1 MSNMKKISRRK
12 QTDRDVWSEDKRN
25 AETDLIIPPCELWH
39 GDSNNTSQPV
49 SADTPKSTSIPNENR
64 SQCWAFMGAIGGVGT
79 TTLAVQLAYEL
90 IKRQSRISG
99 KPNRKPESQVCIVD
113 LDFESGSCIHHLDVE
128 PALSHDDLSGD
139 PLRIDSS
146 ITDSFINTHGNGI
159 SVLAAPNVVGANE
172 RINTQTVL
180 ALLDTVTSMFPY
192 VILDL
197 PKQWQAWSYAA
208 LGGSDFVGLLCDLAI
223 PSLHMARS
231 KKEQLAELMK
241 SETPCEVILNKYE
254 RRSFKNTL
262 QLVDAEMAL
271 QCELFSMLCEDSS
284 VTQEAINC
292 GEPVGSIRANS
303 RYAKDSR
310 KLLEQILSFT
320 KTKDEHVNASVKIAS

>member
-1 MSNMKKISRRK
+1 MKTFSRRK
-12 QTDRDVWSEDKRN
+12 DVKREVWSEDKRN
-25 AETDLIIPPCELWH
+25 AEIDLIIPPCEQWH
-39 GDSNNTSQPV
+39 ADSKDLPQVRKP
-49 SADTPKSTSIPNENR
+49 SASNEQQ

-79 TTLAVQLAYEL
+79 TTLAVQMAYEL
-90 IKRQSRISG
+90 TKQSRLADPLKHKS
-99 KPNRKPESQVCIVD
+99 ESQICIVD
-113 LDFESGSCIHHLDVE
+113 LDFESGSCIHHLDIE

-139 PLRIDSS
+139 PLRIDRS
-146 ITDSFINTHGNGI
+146 ITEAFLNTHDNGI
-159 SVLAAPNVVGANE
+159 SVLAAPNVMGANAHV
-172 RINTQTVL
+172 NTQTVL
-180 ALLDTVTSMFPY
+180 ALLDSVSAMFPY

-208 LGGSDFVGLLCDLAI
+208 LGGSDFVGLLCDLTI

-231 KKEQLAELMK
+231 KKEQLAELLK

-292 GEPVGSIRANS
+292 GQPVGSIRANS

-310 KLLEQILSFT
+310 KLLEQILSVT
-320 KTKDEHVNASVKIAS
+320 KTESQSEKEMVKIAS